1 MDNTFGTF
9 YAVGVGPGDASLLTL
24 QAVKILEQCPVLAAP
39 QTASGQ
45 MLALDIARG
54 AVDLSK
60 KEILPLRFT
69 MSRDLAVR
77 EESYRAICAQLE
89 GFLSRGQD
97 VAMVNLG
104 DVSIYATAYYI
115 FDRLQKAGFP
125 AKMVP
130 GITSFS
136 AVAAQLG
143 WSLTEENAP
152 LHIIPGSTD
161 LQAALHL
168 PGTKVLMENSSHFQI
183 NDYLKPGRHAHL
195 VGIGGVSMRP
205 LGLVLRSM
213 GMQISG
219 SDMNASVSTDELMAK
234 GIAVSIGHRAENIEG
249 ADCVI
254 RTAAANNDNPEIAA
268 ARAAGIPIFERAQA
282 WGYIMKAYRHA
293 ICVSGTHGKTTT
305 TSMLTQ
311 IFMEAGKDPTVM
323 IGGSLPL
330 LGAGHRVGQG
340 DTIIL
345 ESCEYCNSFLNFF
358 PTTAVVLDID
368 ADHLDFFKDLEDVKH
383 SFRRF
388 AELVPA
394 DGLIVANGD
403 DKNTLDALDGL
414 SLVRFGMAETNDV
427 YGTNFS
433 EDYRCFDVVCGG
445 KPYCHLE
452 LGVIGRHNAM
462 NALAACAVCWK
473 FSIPAEA
480 VQRALHEFHG
490 AGRRLEFKGRY
501 HGADVYDD
509 YSHHPAE
516 LHALLSAVRLM
527 GYRRVI
533 CAFQP
538 HTYSRTKALF
548 SDFVRELSA
557 ADLAVLTDIYAAR
570 ESNTIFLMASAERS
584 FICL

>member
-1 MDNTFGTF
+1 M
-9 YAVGVGPGDASLLTL
+9 
-24 QAVKILEQCPVLAAP
+24 
-39 QTASGQ
+39 
-45 MLALDIARG
+45 
-54 AVDLSK
+54 
-60 KEILPLRFT
+60 
-69 MSRDLAVR
+69 
-77 EESYRAICAQLE
+77 
-89 GFLSRGQD
+89 
-97 VAMVNLG
+97 
-104 DVSIYATAYYI
+104 
-115 FDRLQKAGFP
+115 
-125 AKMVP
+125 
-130 GITSFS
+130 
-136 AVAAQLG
+136 
-143 WSLTEENAP
+143 ENA
-152 LHIIPGSTD
+152 S
-161 LQAALHL
+161 
-168 PGTKVLMENSSHFQI
+168 FQI
-183 NDYLKPGRHAHL
+183 RDYLKPGCHAHL

-219 SDMNASVSTDELMAK
+219 SDMNASVSTDELISK
-234 GIAVSIGHRAENIEG
+234 GIDVAIGHRAENIAG

-282 WGYIMKAYRHA
+282 WGYIMRAYRHA

-305 TSMLTQ
+305 TSMLTH
-311 IFMEAGKDPTVM
+311 IFMEAGRDPTVM

-368 ADHLDFFKDLEDVKH
+368 ADHLDFFKDLADIEQ
-383 SFRRF
+383 SFRKFVR
-388 AELVPA
+388 LVPE

-403 DKNTLDALDGL
+403 DKNTRDALEGI
-414 SLVRFGMAETNDV
+414 SYISFGIESTNDV
-427 YGTNFS
+427 YGEHFS
-433 EDYRCFDVVCGG
+433 SDYRSFDVICGG
-445 KPYCHLE
+445 KHYCHLE
-452 LGVIGRHNAM
+452 LGVLGRHNAM
-462 NALAACAVCWK
+462 NALAACAVAWR
-473 FSIPAEA
+473 FDIPAEA
-480 VQRALHEFHG
+480 TEKALAEFRG
-490 AGRRLEFKGRY
+490 AGRRLEFKGSY

-527 GYRRVI
+527 GYKRVI

-557 ADLAVLTDIYAAR
+557 VDLAVLTDIYAAR
-570 ESNTIFLMASAERS
+570 ESNTVGVSSKDLADRIPGSVYCPGLPQLTDFLASIAQPGDIILTVGAGDVYKAGEK
-584 FICL
+584 LLKLQ